1 MGTTTSTASPDY
13 EEEGTTTPPWYTGQY
28 HEVNPG
34 QYHEVNP
41 GQYHETNPGQYHE
54 SNPGQYN
61 EKHPGQDLGVDKITV
76 NFDHGEKSR
85 SYNVKANAG
94 EFIIGEV
101 GRIDIDSGQTLEG
114 VRYTAVDGEV
124 DQARIS
130 DILEQYFGARTN

>member
-1 MGTTTSTASPDY
+1 MKESKTLSPD
-13 EEEGTTTPPWYTGQY
+13 EIIEGQYHEINPGQY

-34 QYHEVNP
+34 QYHEKNP

-54 SNPGQYN
+54 SNPGQYDA
-61 EKHPGQDLGVDKITV
+61 KQSGQDLGVDKITV

-101 GRIDIDSGQTLEG
+101 GRIDIDSGQTLE
-114 VRYTAVDGEV
+114 V
-124 DQARIS
+124 
-130 DILEQYFGARTN
+130 